1 MHRFILS
8 VFLVSLLT
16 ACGQKGEL
24 FLPDK
29 NNNQNIKH
37 ITTGQQKNDTSI
49 Y

>member
-1 MHRFILS
+1 MSMHRFILS
-8 VFLVSLLT
+8 VFLLSLLT

-29 NNNQNIKH
+29 NIKH
-37 ITTGQQKNDTSI
+37 TTTGQQKHGTSI